1 MNANISAQNSM
12 NEMKNIL
19 KKSAIFILIASAG
32 LTVSGRAYMHHPPRF
47 RHPAPPPPSAIYPVP
62 PPPPAGHPAPPP
74 AIYPYHMGGKWI
86 AVGGIS
92 YLTGTIIRTCPEKP
106 SVILIPQTV
115 IVETSPQTPQTAVS
129 VQQPQAQTCQ
139 TLQSELHA
147 DLAKKLEGIPYSI
160 KINSFSKE
168 NSVFAANI
176 TAIVSFGGTNYNITS
191 GGVNSSYQALKTYL
205 EKEILNAVESIKKAN
220 PSATTIES

>member
-1 MNANISAQNSM
+1 MNADISAQNPM
-12 NEMKNIL
+12 NDMKNIL

-47 RHPAPPPPSAIYPVP
+47 RHPAP

-115 IVETSPQTPQTAVS
+115 IVETLLKHRKPPSRFNSPKPK
-129 VQQPQAQTCQ
+129 
-139 TLQSELHA
+139 
-147 DLAKKLEGIPYSI
+147 LAKRCNR
-160 KINSFSKE
+160 NSTR
-168 NSVFAANI
+168 I
-176 TAIVSFGGTNYNITS
+176 
-191 GGVNSSYQALKTYL
+191 
-205 EKEILNAVESIKKAN
+205 
-220 PSATTIES
+220 

>member
-1 MNANISAQNSM
+1 MNADISAQNPM
-12 NEMKNIL
+12 NDMKNIL

-47 RHPAPPPPSAIYPVP
+47 RHPAP

-139 TLQSELHA
+139 TLQSECRMLRLLGLRA
-147 DLAKKLEGIPYSI
+147 MAPTKRLDL
-160 KINSFSKE
+160 
-168 NSVFAANI
+168 
-176 TAIVSFGGTNYNITS
+176 
-191 GGVNSSYQALKTYL
+191 
-205 EKEILNAVESIKKAN
+205 
-220 PSATTIES
+220 